1 METKIRVLI
10 ADPSEDMRMI
20 LSETLS
26 REEDVQVVGTAA
38 DGPEVLAKI
47 TELDPDV
54 VLLELVLPK
63 LDGLSVLRKLSDSGR
78 NPAVLVM
85 TGFVNSRVV
94 AECAELGAAYFLP
107 KPCETPEILRNI
119 RQFGRRRQPMTL
131 IHESVFPA

>member
-10 ADPSEDMRMI
+10 ADPSEDMRLI

-38 DGPEVLAKI
+38 DGPETLAKV

-63 LDGLSVLRKLSDSGR
+63 MDGLSVLRKMSD
-78 NPAVLVM
+78 
-85 TGFVNSRVV
+85 TG
-94 AECAELGAAYFLP
+94 G
-107 KPCETPEILRNI
+107 T
-119 RQFGRRRQPMTL
+119 RRCW
-131 IHESVFPA
+131 